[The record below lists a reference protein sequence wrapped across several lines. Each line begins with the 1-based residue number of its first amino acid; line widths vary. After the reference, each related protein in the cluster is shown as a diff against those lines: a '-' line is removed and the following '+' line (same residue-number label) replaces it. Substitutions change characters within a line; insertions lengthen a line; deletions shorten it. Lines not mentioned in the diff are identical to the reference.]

1 MLVNCNSC
9 QKKFSVPDSAITEK
23 GRLLQCGS
31 CGSKWTQYPVKEKLL
46 KKNEKINPIK
56 VKQSTN
62 INKIKT
68 STKKKKREINL
79 YSEEYLKK
87 KHGLSIKDTSDLQ
100 YKKNKKIESNF
111 SFYSY
116 LVTISIFIITL
127 FGILNLLKDVIIA
140 SYPIT
145 ESYINYLYEVLNIVK
160 IVISELIDYF

>member
-1 MLVNCNSC
+1 IK
-9 QKKFSVPDSAITEK
+9 QKFDKEIKTIT
-23 GRLLQCGS
+23 
-31 CGSKWTQYPVKEKLL
+31 
-46 KKNEKINPIK
+46 PIK
-56 VKQSTN
+56 IKHPSN
-62 INKIKT
+62 LNKVKT
-68 STKKKKREINL
+68 SVKKRKREINL

-100 YKKNKKIESNF
+100 YKKNKKIKSNF